1 MKKKILLFLTSFSI
15 IFIGITLANIIGCVF
30 YGLSDGNVLER
41 VVELPY
47 VLYAVF
53 SLIISI
59 IFLFLVFRK
68 SKK

>member
-1 MKKKILLFLTSFSI
+1 MKEKILLFLFSFLI
-15 IFIGITLANIIGCVF
+15 IFSGMTLANIIGCVI
-30 YGLSDGNVLER
+30 YGLLNDDVMAR

-59 IFLFLVFRK
+59 IFLFLIFRK
-68 SKK
+68 NKK